1 MTQKTIVIGSDHAGL
16 ELKNKIVVYLK
27 ELNYEVKD
35 IGTHIKDSCDYPVIA
50 KELSQLV
57 ANGSYPKGILIC
69 GTGLG
74 MAITANKTKGIR
86 AVTVSDTTSAK
97 CSRSHNDSNVLCF
110 GERIVGEYL
119 AKDIVKIWLDTD
131 FDGGRHSKRVNMIE
145 D

>member
-35 IGTHIKDSCDYPVIA
+35 IGTHTKDSCDYPVIA

>member
-35 IGTHIKDSCDYPVIA
+35 IGTHSKDSCDYPVIA

-119 AKDIVKIWLDTD
+119 AKDIVKIWLDTE

>member
-16 ELKNKIVVYLK
+16 ELKNKIIAYLK

-35 IGTHIKDSCDYPVIA
+35 IGTHSKDSCDYPVIA

>member
-35 IGTHIKDSCDYPVIA
+35 IGTHTKDSCDYPVIA

-119 AKDIVKIWLDTD
+119 AKDIVKIWLDTE

>member
-16 ELKNKIVVYLK
+16 ELKNKIIAYLK

-35 IGTHIKDSCDYPVIA
+35 IGTHTKDSCDYPVIA

-119 AKDIVKIWLDTD
+119 AKDIVKIWLDTE

>member
-16 ELKNKIVVYLK
+16 ELKNKIVAYLK

-35 IGTHIKDSCDYPVIA
+35 IGTHTKDSCDYPVIA

-57 ANGSYPKGILIC
+57 AKGSYPKGILIC

-97 CSRSHNDSNVLCF
+97 CSRSHNDSNILCL

-119 AKDIVKIWLDTD
+119 AKDIVKIWLDTE
-131 FDGGRHSKRVNMIE
+131 FEGGRHTKRVTMIE